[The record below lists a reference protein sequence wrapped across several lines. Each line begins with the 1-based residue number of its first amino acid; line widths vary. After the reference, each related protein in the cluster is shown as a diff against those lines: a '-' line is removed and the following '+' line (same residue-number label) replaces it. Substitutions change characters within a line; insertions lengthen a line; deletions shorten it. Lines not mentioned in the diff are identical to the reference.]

1 MVSCMSREVSREE
14 SLETDCQEV
23 LPGPDLRELTRQLIT
38 PCREAHG
45 HQGNT
50 HQDVE
55 GGEEDRDHI
64 LLPGLGIQGEPG
76 DPDGGE

>member
-1 MVSCMSREVSREE
+1 MSGGAAGA
-14 SLETDCQEV
+14 
-23 LPGPDLRELTRQLIT
+23 GPQGAHQAADPPLQGVQ
-38 PCREAHG
+38 AHG
-45 HQGNT
+45 HQGHT